1 MNRKIIMRGLI
12 IAVCLFTHVSVIWG
26 VTYTNVGCISKA
38 EAEEYILAQFDRMPN
53 IKKGNAVFKKLSS
66 IFKKFPLLIE
76 TRDKMGWTLL
86 HEAAHAGNLEMA
98 EFLIMKGADC
108 DAQTDGI
115 GDTPLHLAARSH
127 AWDIMILLYY
137 EYEINEKLNDLDE
150 YPFDHDCPLCPLK
163 QFDLRKRILQL

>member
-1 MNRKIIMRGLI
+1 MKSLI
-12 IAVCLFTHVSVIWG
+12 FAVYLCIHSTVVFG
-26 VTYTNVGCISKA
+26 VTDVERISKA
-38 EAEEYILAQFDRMPN
+38 EAEEYILVQFECMSN
-53 IKKGNAVFKKLSS
+53 IKKGDAVFKKLSS
-66 IFKKFPLLIE
+66 IFKKFPSLIE

-98 EFLIMKGADC
+98 EFLIMQGADC
-108 DAQTDGI
+108 DAQTDGV

-127 AWDIMILLYY
+127 AWDIITLLYY
-137 EYEINEKLNDLDE
+137 EYEIEEELNDLDK